1 MNSMRCLNKVRRVDV
16 YHWFLG
22 MSLMLCAS
30 AVVADDCRLERVAT
44 VDMIVT
50 KDGQV
55 QIPVEINGIRVQM
68 GIDAGS
74 GLSAIWS
81 GATAA
86 LNLQPKEIIAR
97 GRVNAG
103 GTPVTQTVNING
115 LTIGTTRWSSF
126 EVLVYPR
133 NKQFPQSLGEDD
145 AVGFLGQGVFSN
157 LDLELDFGAHQLR
170 LYSQKHCAGGVV
182 YWASRYD
189 VLPLQKNAL
198 GNLYISMAINGK
210 LVSTGMSTMNP
221 ISTVEEEA
229 ASSILGIDRASAGGD
244 GSDGCSYCRSI
255 TLKAQGLEI
264 RNARVN
270 IVNSVSK
277 SCRLN
282 VPKSE
287 HGIATYDCL
296 GAFPLR
302 LGVNVLSD
310 LHLYYA
316 NAEKKLYF
324 TDAGAKTA
332 NAGTE
337 PTNSAATAH

>member
-1 MNSMRCLNKVRRVDV
+1 MPCENRLRRVDV
-16 YHWFLG
+16 YHWFLAP
-22 MSLMLCAS
+22 SLMLCAS
-30 AVVADDCRLERVAT
+30 VVVADDCRLERVAT

-50 KDGQV
+50 KEGQV
-55 QIPVEINGIRVQM
+55 QIPVEINGVRLQM

-86 LNLQPKEIIAR
+86 LHLQPKESIAG
-97 GRVNAG
+97 GRLNAG
-103 GTPVTQTVNING
+103 GIPLTQTVNINS
-115 LTIGTTRWSSF
+115 LKIGNAIWSPV

-133 NKQFPQSLGEDD
+133 NKQFPQSISEDD
-145 AVGFLGQGVFSN
+145 AVGFLGQSVFSG
-157 LDLELDFGAHQLR
+157 LDLELDFGANQLR
-170 LYSQKHCAGGVV
+170 LYSQKHCPGGVV

-198 GNLYISMAINGK
+198 GNLFISMAINDK
-210 LVSTGMSTMNP
+210 LVATSMSTMNK
-221 ISTVEEEA
+221 ISTIEEEA
-229 ASSILGIDRASAGGD
+229 ARIILGVDSTSAGGD
-244 GSDGCSYCRSI
+244 TGDGGNGCAYCRSI

-277 SCRLN
+277 SCRLS

-287 HGIATYDCL
+287 KGIATYDCL

-324 TDAGAKTA
+324 TEAGAKTA
-332 NAGTE
+332 NAL
-337 PTNSAATAH
+337 TNSAATEH

>member
-1 MNSMRCLNKVRRVDV
+1 MPCVVRLRRIDV

-22 MSLMLCAS
+22 VSLMLYAS
-30 AVVADDCRLERVAT
+30 AVVADDCRLGRVAT

-81 GATAA
+81 GATGA
-86 LNLQPKEIIAR
+86 LNLQPKESIAR
-97 GRVNAG
+97 GRVNVG
-103 GTPVTQTVNING
+103 GTPLTQTVNING
-115 LTIGTTRWSSF
+115 LKIGDTRWSSF
-126 EVLVYPR
+126 EALIYPR
-133 NKQFPQSLGEDD
+133 NKQFPQSLNEDD

-170 LYSQKHCAGGVV
+170 LYSQKHCRGGVV

-198 GNLYISMAINGK
+198 GSLYISMAINGK
-210 LVSTGMSTMNP
+210 LVSTSMSTMNS
-221 ISTVEEEA
+221 ISTIEEEA
-229 ASSILGIDRASAGGD
+229 ARSILGVDRTSAGGD
-244 GSDGCSYCRSI
+244 GGDGCSYCRSI

-270 IVNSVSK
+270 IVNRVSK
-277 SCRLN
+277 SCRLS

-287 HGIATYDCL
+287 NGVATYDCL

-324 TDAGAKTA
+324 TEAGAKTA
-332 NAGTE
+332 NAGIE
-337 PTNSAATAH
+337 PDSAATEH

>member
-1 MNSMRCLNKVRRVDV
+1 MPWVNKLRRAVV

-22 MSLMLCAS
+22 MSLMLSAS
-30 AVVADDCRLERVAT
+30 AVVADDCRLERVAA

-50 KDGQV
+50 KEGQV

-74 GLSAIWS
+74 GLSAVWS

-86 LNLQPKEIIAR
+86 LNLQPNERISR
-97 GRVNAG
+97 GRLSAG
-103 GTPVTQTVNING
+103 GTPLTQTVNING
-115 LTIGTTRWSSF
+115 LKIGNTRWSSF

-133 NKQFPQSLGEDD
+133 NKQFPQSLSEDD

-157 LDLELDFGAHQLR
+157 LDLEFDFGARQLR
-170 LYSQKHCAGGVV
+170 FYSQKHCPGRVV

-189 VLPLQKNAL
+189 VLPLQRNSL

-210 LVSTGMSTMNP
+210 LVSTSMSTMNP

-229 ASSILGIDRASAGGD
+229 ARSILGVDRTSAGGD
-244 GSDGCSYCRSI
+244 TGNGGDGCSYCRSI

-277 SCRLN
+277 SCRLS

-287 HGIATYDCL
+287 NGVATYDCL

-302 LGVNVLSD
+302 LGVDVLSD

-316 NAEKKLYF
+316 NGEKKLYF

-337 PTNSAATAH
+337 PTNSAVTKH